1 MDFVGSWRPWF
12 PRSRIWNTVCPRW
25 HSTSP
30 ASGGLHPPVVWKW
43 LKTNYLPLFKFSPPF
58 PSLSLPAAK
67 GIYQSFQSAGMS
79 DRTAW
84 STSAH
89 MSSHNYSRM
98 RRVSTCKQDSTV
110 ELLVLLTH
118 IQSSFFK
125 IMGRP
130 YRNHHL
136 LPRGGTAVTACCVEN
151 IRCYTQIFP
160 YHNIWKK
167 CTTCRLCLA
176 IREKTH
182 IMLHVGL
189 FHWLL
194 KWVWHESGRRWS
206 LVNKLRQWWSPRL
219 SRSILW
225 PSPAIWIRG
234 RGLKNNRA
242 PRKAKREGKHTISH
256 GNGRFTIVIFSY
268 FFFRLP
274 FKELALQVSESD
286 SWISIL
292 LY

>member
-1 MDFVGSWRPWF
+1 MLWLQNLKSESGFCWKLETLISTQQNLKYCLPQMAFNFASPWG
-12 PRSRIWNTVCPRW
+12 TA
-25 HSTSP
+25 SP
-30 ASGGLHPPVVWKW
+30 CCLKMI
-43 LKTNYLPLFKFSPPF
+43 KTNYLPLFKFSPPF

-136 LPRGGTAVTACCVEN
+136 LPRGGTAVTVCCVEN
-151 IRCYTQIFP
+151 IRCYTQIF
-160 YHNIWKK
+160 
-167 CTTCRLCLA
+167 
-176 IREKTH
+176 
-182 IMLHVGL
+182 
-189 FHWLL
+189 
-194 KWVWHESGRRWS
+194 S
-206 LVNKLRQWWSPRL
+206 LP
-219 SRSILW
+219 
-225 PSPAIWIRG
+225 
-234 RGLKNNRA
+234 
-242 PRKAKREGKHTISH
+242 
-256 GNGRFTIVIFSY
+256 
-268 FFFRLP
+268 
-274 FKELALQVSESD
+274 
-286 SWISIL
+286 
-292 LY
+292 